1 MMTIY
6 IIAGIGFFVLLLI
19 IATIMQQQ
27 RSRVELEQRTEVSRL
42 TITIDETEDLL
53 SRIANIP
60 VTKALMI
67 IMHNRILET
76 QKSIITINNDKNLV
90 AQINDRQQLIESIAN
105 SFQSKGLDTFRLPS
119 DDREV
124 LQMVQLLKKLKGL
137 INNEHK
143 RGRINPE
150 IFANEIKRA
159 DLMQIRININSII
172 ARAKSAVEAKQSGSA
187 RTYLDKAI
195 KTLKAINSE
204 SDAFV
209 NAKLDQ
215 AQLMLSKLDQV
226 KIDRDERV
234 KKEKDDKSS
243 TDLDIIFQPKKKW

>member
-1 MMTIY
+1 MTIY

-19 IATIMQQQ
+19 IMTVMQQQ
-27 RSRVELEQRTEVSRL
+27 RSRVESEKRTEISRL
-42 TITIDETEDLL
+42 TVTIDETEDLL
-53 SRIANIP
+53 SRISNIP

-67 IMHNRILET
+67 ILHNRIMET
-76 QKSIITINNDKNLV
+76 QKSIFSMNNDRSIHS
-90 AQINDRQQLIESIAN
+90 QINDRQQLIESIGN
-105 SFQSKGLDTFRLPS
+105 TFQSKGLDTFRLPN

-124 LQMVQLLKKLKGL
+124 LQMVQLIKKLKGM

-172 ARAKSAVEAKQSGSA
+172 SRARGAVEAKQAGSA

-195 KTLKAINSE
+195 KTLKAINSDG
-204 SDAFV
+204 DAFV
-209 NAKLDQ
+209 NSKLEEAQ
-215 AQLMLSKLDQV
+215 AMLAKLDQV
-226 KIDRDERV
+226 KIDRDERTRQE
-234 KKEKDDKSS
+234 KEEKTS

>member
-1 MMTIY
+1 MTIY
-6 IIAGIGFFVLLLI
+6 IISGIGFFVLLLI
-19 IATIMQQQ
+19 VLTVMQQQ
-27 RSRVELEQRTEVSRL
+27 RSRVDSEKRTEISRL
-42 TITIDETEDLL
+42 TISIDETEDLL

-67 IMHNRILET
+67 ILHNRILET
-76 QKSIITINNDKNLV
+76 QKSIMSINNERAMA
-90 AQINDRQQLIESIAN
+90 AQINDRQQLIDSIAN
-105 SFQSKGLDTFRLPS
+105 SFPSKGLDTFRLPN

-124 LQMVQLLKKLKGL
+124 LQMVQLLKRLKGL

-172 ARAKSAVEAKQSGSA
+172 GRAKSAVEAKQVGSA

-195 KTLKAINSE
+195 KTLKAINSDG
-204 SDAFV
+204 DAFV
-209 NAKLDQ
+209 NSKLSEAQ
-215 AQLMLSKLDQV
+215 AMLAKLDQV
-226 KIDRDERV
+226 KIDRDERTR
-234 KKEKDDKSS
+234 KEKEEKTS